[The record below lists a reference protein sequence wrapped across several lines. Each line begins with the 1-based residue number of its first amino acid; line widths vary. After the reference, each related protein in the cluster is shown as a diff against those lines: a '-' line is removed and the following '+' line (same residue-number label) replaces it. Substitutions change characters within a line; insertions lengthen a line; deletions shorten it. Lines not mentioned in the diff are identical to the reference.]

1 MIRQMHS
8 LLIIHF
14 GSNILSNIC
23 YVSTGFKILRFT
35 RSISDINNFVT
46 LFNCL
51 LQGMHKQ
58 NNKHGAIKSMLD

>member
-1 MIRQMHS
+1 MILQMHS

-23 YVSTGFKILRFT
+23 YGSTVFKILRFT
-35 RSISDINNFVT
+35 GSISDMNNFVT
-46 LFNCL
+46 FFNCL

-58 NNKHGAIKSMLD
+58 NIKHGSIKSMLD